1 MASPRR
7 LFVRL
12 SFGALLLSGAGVSG
26 SAQTAPLPASYDLRN
41 LDGRS
46 YLGPV
51 RNQGDAGT
59 CYAFSAIA
67 AAESTYNRATG
78 RYDDAVANFAESF
91 IAWSLDPKYE
101 GIMGNEGSNQRFD
114 ELQGLVD
121 FGVPAEEAFPYVET
135 DPGLPGHHWDAPRV
149 KFSSWH
155 RLPAYDVETMKRAL
169 STFGALDVGIFVGE
183 PLGYYTG
190 GVYDDDYHA
199 ATNVLDYNSDGNH
212 AVAIVG
218 WQDAPAEGGD
228 GAWIV
233 RNSWSDWWGEDG
245 YVRLD
250 YHAAGVSLMATH
262 LVYGDW
268 TGEDFHTRLTQ
279 DVAAEPTRAAGNTTA
294 YGFYA
299 WGGNNASLVNEAAV
313 FAVAGHDSDDVLTHG
328 LFLWGGDRA
337 SLDNTGDVL
346 SLALG
351 GDGMATAYG
360 LCLQGRTLSNSGTVA
375 AAAINLGAQ
384 RATAYGVRFFSF
396 DRTGIFVNS
405 GQIGAA
411 ATGVN
416 GGWAIGVQIDDAA
429 QVTNSGTIE
438 VSGTHTGAGLVVV
451 GCTEV
456 VNSGTISVESTK
468 GTGYGIYQE
477 DGRLVNKAG
486 AAIEVSSAEGDAI
499 ALLAQRTEVLN
510 NGTVTGDY
518 SLLIDSGLAGT
529 GTFVGELYLQNA
541 RLSPGDNGIG
551 RLHVEG
557 DLDSWDGLAMRV
569 EIGSAGYDQVLVSGT
584 AELETDATLEVIPV
598 GYAPGGNYH
607 FIQATTT
614 LGSGAF
620 TTVTAPALFAGTV
633 SGGDG
638 GFVLALTR
646 HSYADF
652 IQRPELAPLGRA
664 LDRVAPHATG
674 GVATMLNR
682 IDHYADGA
690 SIRAALP
697 QLQPA
702 INASASAA
710 ALRGVQRTGAQL
722 AAFSRPYPANG
733 VSGTGT
739 AWFGAL
745 DGRERHGATDGFRT
759 FDNATDGGM
768 AGVDYLLRGHF
779 TVGAAVAD
787 VRDRLQERTTTDRAR
802 LESQRGYLQ
811 ARWDQRPGTPGWYA
825 TARLG
830 LGSSR
835 LETWRRVDFLATE
848 VDGSHRAWDASAA
861 LSGGR
866 DFQYRR
872 WTLRPFADAEYV
884 HLTELAYTERGD
896 SGAELAFARRSSD
909 SLLAGVGLA
918 VSTRVDLGRIALQ
931 PEVRV
936 RQTRDFLPGTDGLR
950 AAFAGGDTFSAPARR
965 LPRDGTELSA
975 ALRAKLSEKLAL
987 AVSYT
992 RTDYG
997 QGADYA
1003 HVFSGQLRAS
1013 F

>member
-12 SFGALLLSGAGVSG
+12 SFGALALSSAGVSG
-26 SAQTAPLPASYDLRN
+26 SAETAPLPANYDLRN
-41 LDGRS
+41 LDGHS
-46 YLGPV
+46 YIGPV
-51 RNQGDAGT
+51 HEQGNAGA

-78 RYDDAVANFAESF
+78 HFDAAAADFSESF
-91 IAWSLDPKYE
+91 IVWSLDPKYD
-101 GIMGNEGSNQRFD
+101 GIWGAYGSNQYYD

-121 FGVPAEEAFPYVET
+121 FGVPSEAAFPYVDA
-135 DPGLPGHHWDAPRV
+135 DPGVQNHHWDAPRV

-169 STFGALDVGIFVGE
+169 STFGAVDAGIFVDE
-183 PLGYYTG
+183 PLAYYTG
-190 GVYDDDYHA
+190 GVHNDDNHA
-199 ATNVLDYNSDGNH
+199 ATNVVDNNSDGNH
-212 AVAIVG
+212 RVAIVG

-228 GAWIV
+228 GAWIA
-233 RNSWSDWWGEDG
+233 RNSWSDTWGESG
-245 YVRLD
+245 YMRMD
-250 YHAAGVSLMATH
+250 YHAARISLMAAY

-279 DVAAEPTRAAGNTTA
+279 DVMADTTRAGGNTTG

-299 WGGNNASLVNEAAV
+299 WGGNNASLVNEATVIAP
-313 FAVAGHDSDDVLTHG
+313 ADHDTDDVLTHG
-328 LFLWGGDRA
+328 LFLWGGDHA

-346 SLALG
+346 SIAFG
-351 GDGMATAYG
+351 SEGMATAYG
-360 LCLQGRTLSNSGTVA
+360 LCLQGRTLSNSGSVT
-375 AAAINLGAQ
+375 AAAINTGAQ
-384 RATAYGVRFFSF
+384 RATAYGVRFSSF
-396 DRTGIFVNS
+396 DRTGTFVNS
-405 GQIGAA
+405 GLIGAVA
-411 ATGVN
+411 VGEE
-416 GGWAIGVQIDDAA
+416 GGWAVGAQIDDAA

-438 VSGTHTGAGLVVV
+438 VSSTHTSAGLVVL
-451 GCTEV
+451 GCTDV

-468 GTGYGIYQE
+468 GTGYGVYQE

-486 AAIEVSSAEGDAI
+486 ASIETFCAAGDAI
-499 ALLAQRTEVLN
+499 GLSTQNADVLN
-510 NGTVTGDY
+510 NGRISGDY
-518 SLLIDSGLAGT
+518 SKLIDSGLAGT
-529 GTFVGELYLQNA
+529 GTFVGKLQLQNA
-541 RLSPGDNGIG
+541 RIFPGDSGIG
-551 RLHVEG
+551 RLTVDG
-557 DLDSWDGLAMRV
+557 ALNCTDGLAMQV
-569 EIGSAGYDQVLVSGT
+569 EIGAGGYDQLLVSGT
-584 AELETDATLEVIPV
+584 AELETDATLEVVPV
-598 GYAPGGNYH
+598 GYAAGGNYN
-607 FIQATTT
+607 FIQASTT

-652 IQRPELAPLGRA
+652 TQRPELAPMGRA

-674 GVATMLNR
+674 GVAAMLNR
-682 IDHYADGA
+682 IDRYATGA
-690 SIRAALP
+690 DIRAALP

-710 ALRGVQRTGAQL
+710 ALQGVQRTGAQL
-722 AAFSRPYPANG
+722 AVFSRPYPAGG

-745 DGRERHGATDGFRT
+745 DGRERRGATDGFRT
-759 FDNATDGGM
+759 FDENIDGGM
-768 AGVDYLLRGHF
+768 AGVDYLLGGHF
-779 TVGAAVAD
+779 TVGAAFAD

-811 ARWDQRPGTPGWYA
+811 ARWDQRPDTPGWYA

-835 LETWRRVDFLATE
+835 IETWRRVDFLATE
-848 VDGSHRAWDASAA
+848 VNGSHRAWDASAA
-861 LSGGR
+861 LSGGH

-872 WTLRPFADAEYV
+872 WTLRPFVDAEYIR
-884 HLTELAYTERGD
+884 LTERAYSERGD

-918 VSTRVDLGRIALQ
+918 VSTRVDIGRIALQ

-936 RQTRDFLPGTDGLR
+936 RQTRDFRPGTGGLR

-975 ALRAKLSEKLAL
+975 ALRAQLSEKLAL

-1003 HVFSGQLRAS
+1003 HVVSGRLQVS